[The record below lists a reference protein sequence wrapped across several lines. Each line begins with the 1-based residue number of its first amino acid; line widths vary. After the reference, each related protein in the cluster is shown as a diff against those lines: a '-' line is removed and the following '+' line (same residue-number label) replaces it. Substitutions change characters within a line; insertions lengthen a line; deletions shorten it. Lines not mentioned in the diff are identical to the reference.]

1 MPSHKDA
8 WSTGKSEGSDFCL
21 SRTRAKLR
29 RTTQK
34 FRRTMMT
41 TADWPPPRV
50 IFNSEMS
57 TSADEGDVDNQSS
70 LWLFSCCFQ
79 RRRSRSPESEDYKKS
94 NLSQMLMGTYKNG
107 NQAKGKKLML
117 RTGDDGSLICAD
129 HVDMNMLIEGFREF
143 ERRFQYGT
151 LMPFANVLP
160 SANSIR
166 TDPSQE
172 EIPKGEEEA
181 EKEQSTISQ
190 RSNENR
196 DEVFQGN
203 HKKLIVVE
211 SICEA

>member
-8 WSTGKSEGSDFCL
+8 CSTGKSEESDFCL
-21 SRTRAKLR
+21 SRTRAKLQW
-29 RTTQK
+29 TTQK

-57 TSADEGDVDNQSS
+57 TSADDGDVDNRSS
-70 LWLFSCCFQ
+70 LWLLPCCFQ
-79 RRRSRSPESEDYKKS
+79 RSRCKSSESEDYRKS

-107 NQAKGKKLML
+107 NQAEGEKLML

-160 SANSIR
+160 TANSIR
-166 TDPSQE
+166 IDPSQR
-172 EIPKGEEEA
+172 EEEA
-181 EKEQSTISQ
+181 KKEQSTISQ
-190 RSNENR
+190 RSNGNK
-196 DEVFQGN
+196 DEVSQGN
-203 HKKLIVVE
+203 HKKLIVVG